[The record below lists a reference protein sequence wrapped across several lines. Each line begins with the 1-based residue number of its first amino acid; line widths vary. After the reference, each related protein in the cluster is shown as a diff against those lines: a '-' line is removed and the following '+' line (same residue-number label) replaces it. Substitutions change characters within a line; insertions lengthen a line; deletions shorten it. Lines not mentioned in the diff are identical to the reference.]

1 MVDLVQ
7 ELTALVQAFEQ
18 QGIPYA
24 LCGGIALAVH
34 GAPRATQDIDLMAR
48 REDMDRIRVV
58 ANDCGF
64 LFESLPMT
72 FSSSGITIQRFTKL
86 IEQRPLMLD
95 VLFAEGPLASVWETR
110 SSFPWQGG
118 SLQVISREGPISL
131 KLAAGRPQD
140 IADIQRLR
148 EVHRG

>member
-72 FSSSGITIQRFTKL
+72 FSSSEITIQRFTKL

-95 VLFAEGPLASVWETR
+95 VLFAEGPLASVWET
-110 SSFPWQGG
+110 
-118 SLQVISREGPISL
+118 
-131 KLAAGRPQD
+131 
-140 IADIQRLR
+140 
-148 EVHRG
+148 